1 MEEVHATYNLEKDAF
16 LCGARRP
23 RRLKRSDGSL
33 TPSSPERTRA
43 SLPRAD
49 LDWMGRIRYGTAAL
63 VWMEPGSFGYG
74 KGRPVVDGPR
84 CVWSWPMMLRP
95 RPTPTPLSA
104 AGGTPS
110 APFHKES
117 LQLPAAV

>member
-49 LDWMGRIRYGTAAL
+49 LDWMGRIRYG
-63 VWMEPGSFGYG
+63 
-74 KGRPVVDGPR
+74 RPPWCG
-84 CVWSWPMMLRP
+84 WSP
-95 RPTPTPLSA
+95 A
-104 AGGTPS
+104 PS
-110 APFHKES
+110 ATEK
-117 LQLPAAV
+117 AAP

>member
-49 LDWMGRIRYGTAAL
+49 LDWMGRIRDGTAA
-63 VWMEPGSFGYG
+63 FGYG

-84 CVWSWPMMLRP
+84 CVRSSRMMLRP
-95 RPTPTPLSA
+95 RPIPRRLL
-104 AGGTPS
+104 G
-110 APFHKES
+110 
-117 LQLPAAV
+117 